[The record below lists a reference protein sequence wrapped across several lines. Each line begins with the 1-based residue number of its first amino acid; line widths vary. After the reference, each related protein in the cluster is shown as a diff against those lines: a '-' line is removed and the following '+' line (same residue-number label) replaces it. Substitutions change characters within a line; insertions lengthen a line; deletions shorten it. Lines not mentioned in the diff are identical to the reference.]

1 MSLRAPDFGFF
12 PTGMGRVFPRQ
23 ACAAAGLQAAAV
35 RFAGV
40 LFLGGLLVVSG
51 PRHGTAANETCDS
64 CATVYSVR
72 EVDRER
78 SLPPTTAIPEGAS
91 SPGEFPGGLS
101 GGSPVGWVAA
111 SRYQPGQGWQKTYVG
126 AVGSPEM
133 MEAIT
138 EKTYEVIVKLD
149 NGKYRLFQE
158 DQPRGWRIGDRVR
171 VVMGKLVPAD

>member
-1 MSLRAPDFGFF
+1 MGQRATDFKFF
-12 PTGMGRVFPRQ
+12 LAGPGRDFPQ
-23 ACAAAGLQAAAV
+23 AVCAATGSLARAAWA
-35 RFAGV
+35 AGV
-40 LFLGGLLVVSG
+40 VLVGGALVAG
-51 PRHGTAANETCDS
+51 PGHGTAADQACDNY
-64 CATVYSVR
+64 ATVYSVR

-78 SLPPTTAIPEGAS
+78 SLPQVTAIPEGAS

-111 SRYQPGQGWQKTYVG
+111 SRYQPGQGWKKTYVG

-133 MEAIT
+133 MEAMT

-149 NGKYRLFQE
+149 NGKYRLIQE

-171 VVMGKLVPAD
+171 IVMGRLVPGE